1 MPDNFFTP
9 ASARKA
15 LPAIRRAAER
25 LCDIYRKLESS
36 CPRSICS
43 DERVE
48 PAYFSLVQQL
58 HGFLGEIGA
67 SGARVK
73 DLKRGLLEFPARR
86 EGRAVLLSWKVGEPA
101 LDYWHEVDAAH
112 GARRPIDDDG
122 PWEEAESPGQS
133 R

>member
-1 MPDNFFTP
+1 MHQSCFTP
-9 ASARKA
+9 ASARKT
-15 LPAIRRAAER
+15 LQVVRRAAER
-25 LCDIYRKLESS
+25 LCEIYRKLESS
-36 CPRSICS
+36 CPRSIGS

-58 HGFLGEIGA
+58 HGFLGQIGA

-73 DLKRGLLEFPARR
+73 DLKRGLLEFPACR
-86 EGRAVLLSWKVGEPA
+86 EGRSVLLSWEVGEPA
-101 LDYWHEVDAAH
+101 LDYWHEVDADS
-112 GARRPIDDDG
+112 GARRQIDDDG